1 MMPIFLV
8 QPRDSLSVPNSLQT
22 RVDGGGAAVAASAKA
37 KRRRQA
43 AKIG

>member
-1 MMPIFLV
+1 MMPIVPVHL
-8 QPRDSLSVPNSLQT
+8 QDSSIVLNSLHT